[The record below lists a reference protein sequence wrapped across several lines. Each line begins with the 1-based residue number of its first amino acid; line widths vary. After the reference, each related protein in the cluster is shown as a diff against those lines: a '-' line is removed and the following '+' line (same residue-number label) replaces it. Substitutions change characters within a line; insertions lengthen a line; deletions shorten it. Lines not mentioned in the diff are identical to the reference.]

1 MEGGGAAQDGARAM
15 HFRQHEG
22 GRGAEGVYSYQLFKH
37 IPLHTE
43 TLQSEDRKKK
53 KKKHTH

>member
-53 KKKHTH
+53 KKTG